1 VPFPL
6 YDDENAMERILF
18 GMLVSAGVDCLT
30 SRDAGQDGKSD
41 PDQLAFA
48 SSLGRAIV
56 TYDRADFQRLHSQW
70 MRAGRSHAG
79 IIVITKSRV
88 ATGVLF
94 SKLMQ
99 LQAVHDAQGMMNAIL
114 FIGPRALEEPP

>member
-1 VPFPL
+1 
-6 YDDENAMERILF
+6 
-18 GMLVSAGVDCLT
+18 
-30 SRDAGQDGKSD
+30 
-41 PDQLAFA
+41 
-48 SSLGRAIV
+48 
-56 TYDRADFQRLHSQW
+56 

-114 FIGPRALEEPP
+114 FIGPRPLEEPP

>member
-114 FIGPRALEEPP
+114 FIGPRPLEEPQ

>member
-114 FIGPRALEEPP
+114 FIGPRPLEEPP

>member
-1 VPFPL
+1 MPFPL

-114 FIGPRALEEPP
+114 FIGPRPLEEPP